1 MTLNRLVALL
11 TPLVFAPAA
20 GWAASVIARYAPGID
35 VSQDDIQKVFIA
47 GALIA
52 LAPAAQWLHGWQ
64 KHEAR
69 QFAAETAV
77 ETGLATGGD
86 APTVAAPPDST
97 GVPAGLDGGD
107 GSGGDFDALAELD
120 EFGEDDLEDDDLD
133 ALLADDG
140 ELATIES

>member
-1 MTLNRLVALL
+1 MTLNRLVVLL

-20 GWAASVIARYAPGID
+20 GWAASAIAKYAPGVD

-69 QFAAETAV
+69 QAAAEQAV
-77 ETGLATGGD
+77 ETGLAGGGG
-86 APTVAAPPDST
+86 APALAATAAAPEF
-97 GVPAGLDGGD
+97 DGGD
-107 GSGGDFDALAELD
+107 DDFDALAELD
-120 EFGEDDLEDDDLD
+120 QFGEDNLEDDDLD

>member
-1 MTLNRLVALL
+1 MTLNRLVVLL

-20 GWAASVIARYAPGID
+20 GWAASAIAKYAPGVD

-69 QFAAETAV
+69 QAAAEQAV
-77 ETGLATGGD
+77 ETGLASGG
-86 APTVAAPPDST
+86 AAPALAATAAAPEF
-97 GVPAGLDGGD
+97 DGGD
-107 GSGGDFDALAELD
+107 DDFDALAELD
-120 EFGEDDLEDDDLD
+120 QFGEDDLEDDDLD

>member
-1 MTLNRLVALL
+1 MTLNRLVVLL

-20 GWAASVIARYAPGID
+20 GWAASAIAKYAPGVD

-69 QFAAETAV
+69 QAAAEQAV
-77 ETGLATGGD
+77 ETGLASGGD
-86 APTVAAPPDST
+86 APALAATAAAPEF
-97 GVPAGLDGGD
+97 DGGAD
-107 GSGGDFDALAELD
+107 GGGDDDFDALAELD
-120 EFGEDDLEDDDLD
+120 QFGEDDLEDDDLD

>member
-1 MTLNRLVALL
+1 MTLNRLVVLL

-20 GWAASVIARYAPGID
+20 GWAASAIAKYAPGVD

-69 QFAAETAV
+69 QAAAEQAV
-77 ETGLATGGD
+77 ETGLAGGGG
-86 APTVAAPPDST
+86 ASALAATAAAPEF
-97 GVPAGLDGGD
+97 DGGD
-107 GSGGDFDALAELD
+107 DDFDALAELD
-120 EFGEDDLEDDDLD
+120 QFGEDDLEHDDLD

>member
-1 MTLNRLVALL
+1 MTLNRLVVLL

-20 GWAASVIARYAPGID
+20 GWAASAIAKYAPGVDIA
-35 VSQDDIQKVFIA
+35 QDDIQKVFIA

-69 QFAAETAV
+69 QAAAEQAV
-77 ETGLATGGD
+77 ETGLASGGD
-86 APTVAAPPDST
+86 APALAATAAAPEF
-97 GVPAGLDGGD
+97 DGGD
-107 GSGGDFDALAELD
+107 DDFDALAELD
-120 EFGEDDLEDDDLD
+120 QFGEDDLEDDDLD

>member
-1 MTLNRLVALL
+1 MTLNRLVVLL

-20 GWAASVIARYAPGID
+20 GWAASAIAKYAPGVD
-35 VSQDDIQKVFIA
+35 VSQDDIQKIFIA

-69 QFAAETAV
+69 QAAAEQAV
-77 ETGLATGGD
+77 ETGLASGGD
-86 APTVAAPPDST
+86 APALAATAAAPE
-97 GVPAGLDGGD
+97 LDGGGD
-107 GSGGDFDALAELD
+107 DFDALAELD
-120 EFGEDDLEDDDLD
+120 QFGEDDLEDDDLD

>member
-1 MTLNRLVALL
+1 MTLNRFVALL

-20 GWAASVIARYAPGID
+20 GWAASAVARYAPGID

-69 QFAAETAV
+69 QAAAEQAV
-77 ETGLATGGD
+77 ETGLAGGG
-86 APTVAAPPDST
+86 AAPSVAPSGGAGDL
-97 GVPAGLDGGD
+97 AGLDASD
-107 GSGGDFDALAELD
+107 GSGDADALAELD

-133 ALLADDG
+133 SLLAGDG
-140 ELATIES
+140 ELATIEG

>member
-1 MTLNRLVALL
+1 MTLNRLVVLL

-20 GWAASVIARYAPGID
+20 GWAASAVARYAPGID

-69 QFAAETAV
+69 QAVGELAV

-86 APTVAAPPDST
+86 TPTLAVPPSSGGDL
-97 GVPAGLDGGD
+97 ADLDGGAD
-107 GSGGDFDALAELD
+107 LDALTEVGDLD
-120 EFGEDDLEDDDLD
+120 EDDLEDDDLD
-133 ALLADDG
+133 SLLADDR
-140 ELATIES
+140 ELATTEG